1 MRANTSKYAFI
12 IALVALA
19 RSFTEPYQSL
29 LSSVA
34 LLYAILE
41 LVIYPALSFQRQRQE
56 QKGVGSEAPK
66 TLAQYFNEEG
76 FTDNN

>member
-41 LVIYPALSFQRQRQE
+41 LVIYPALSLQKRRQQDNVE
-56 QKGVGSEAPK
+56 PEPPK
-66 TLAQYFNEEG
+66 TLGQYFNEQG